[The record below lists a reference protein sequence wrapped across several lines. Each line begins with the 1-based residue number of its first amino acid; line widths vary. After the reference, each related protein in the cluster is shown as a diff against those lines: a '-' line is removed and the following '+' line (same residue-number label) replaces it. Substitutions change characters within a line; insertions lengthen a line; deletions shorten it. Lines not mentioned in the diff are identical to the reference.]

1 MDPRPRSDPP
11 RRRVAL
17 NVETLAISAARTG
30 EGNLTISLRYA
41 YEGRPPGLKKRVAL
55 AKTLLQETLDRLEG
69 TEPADLGFHE
79 DSLRRARTDK
89 MEA

>member
-1 MDPRPRSDPP
+1 MDPRPRSGPP

-17 NVETLAISAARTG
+17 KVEVLAISAARTG
-30 EGNLTISLRYA
+30 EGNLAIALRYV
-41 YEGRPPGLKKRVAL
+41 YEGRPPGPKKRVAL
-55 AKTLLQETLDRLEG
+55 AKDLLGEALDRLEG

-79 DSLRRARTDK
+79 DGLRRVRTDK